1 MPLHRQSRLG
11 RPGSHRQRG
20 ASCWKDKIEVG
31 ASTLRLAWPGEG
43 AQKEVK
49 PHGGVGAEWEWES
62 AVGGRKGQVGAWR
75 LSVPLL
81 QGKPEAEGQA
91 GGTVWGM
98 RRW

>member
-1 MPLHRQSRLG
+1 M
-11 RPGSHRQRG
+11 
-20 ASCWKDKIEVG
+20 
-31 ASTLRLAWPGEG
+31 
-43 AQKEVK
+43 K

-62 AVGGRKGQVGAWR
+62 AVGGRKGQVGAWK